1 VLAFVGWKAW
11 TGAAAL
17 VDSGGDQTGTVVG
30 SPGGVSSVP
39 ASSGSP
45 SSPARATPPAC
56 AKGNQRADAATPDEW
71 AETLLDTTYKIPGT
85 YTLTDLESV
94 TEAGFANEP
103 QLLIRSLVVPDL
115 GELRQAAADAGN
127 PIDIVA
133 AYRTVADQK
142 DLFDRRVQDLGR
154 EQAEAKTARPGHS
167 EHQLGTA
174 IDFRSFGD
182 LDVSQKW
189 DSTQTGAWMLHNAW
203 KYGFVQSYPKGTTD
217 VTCYAYEPW
226 HYRYFGRALA
236 RAIHDSGL
244 TVREYL
250 WEQLHPAT

>member
-1 VLAFVGWKAW
+1 VLVFVGWKAW
-11 TGAAAL
+11 TGASAL
-17 VDSGGDQTGTVVG
+17 VDSGDDGTGTVVAG
-30 SPGGVSSVP
+30 GTESPVSPLPTVS
-39 ASSGSP
+39 A
-45 SSPARATPPAC
+45 SPARAAPPAC
-56 AKGNQRADAATPDEW
+56 AKGNQRADAATPDDW
-71 AETLLDTTYKIPGT
+71 AATLLDTTFRIPT
-85 YTLTDLESV
+85 SYALDDLVPVTD
-94 TEAGFANEP
+94 AGFDNEP

-115 GELRQAAADAGN
+115 AELRQAAADAGN

-133 AYRTVADQK
+133 AYRSVAEQK
-142 DLFDRRVQDLGR
+142 DLFDRRVQDLGQ
-154 EQAEAKTARPGHS
+154 EEAEAKTARPGHS

-189 DSTQTGAWMLHNAW
+189 DTTPTGQWMLKNAW
-203 KYGFVQSYPKGTTD
+203 KYGFVQSYPKAKTD

-236 RAIHDSGL
+236 KAIHDSGL

-250 WEQLHPAT
+250 WDQLHPTG